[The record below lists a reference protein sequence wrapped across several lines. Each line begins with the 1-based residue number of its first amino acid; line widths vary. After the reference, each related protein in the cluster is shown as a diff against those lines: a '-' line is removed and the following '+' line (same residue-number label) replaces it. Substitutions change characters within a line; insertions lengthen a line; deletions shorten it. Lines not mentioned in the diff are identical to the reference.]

1 MITTDEILARM
12 RNGESADNIADELAK
27 MLNLAQKE
35 LAKEQ
40 SKSKSETDFKR
51 ACENAAD
58 AVNDALDAYAHWKDT
73 DMSDYMWTAET
84 AANIIEL
91 LSSIGDLLDLF
102 DLSPAK
108 KPAGPTEVK
117 TININ
122 NGSAGSDLSGDFESI
137 VENFLKK
144 NGIK

>member
-1 MITTDEILARM
+1 LITTDEILARM

-108 KPAGPTEVK
+108 KPAGPTEVR

-122 NGSAGSDLSGDFESI
+122 NGSAGGDLSGDFESI

-144 NGIK
+144 NGIN